1 MTETVWPDDILENA
15 GVVSSNL
22 PISCEWLRS
31 SPECPMCRVSEDLDS
46 VLIPHPISC
55 VTMWCGWCGHALL
68 HSVIYLSGRK
78 KKVYVRASVWE
89 RLRICCALWI
99 GSDPPSTYPGL
110 PPSPDSILQDFPFFI
125 SFEILPY
132 KSTFFFC
139 WHFKKIL
146 ANDKL
151 FENNFFIKYLIWKK
165 PTL

>member
-1 MTETVWPDDILENA
+1 MASLNASAKMTETVWPDDILENA

-78 KKVYVRASVWE
+78 KKCMSGRQCGKDLGFAVLCGLALIHPAPIQASHLPLTASYKIS
-89 RLRICCALWI
+89 RSSFHLR
-99 GSDPPSTYPGL
+99 
-110 PPSPDSILQDFPFFI
+110 FFHI
-125 SFEILPY
+125 
-132 KSTFFFC
+132 KAHFFC
-139 WHFKKIL
+139 WHLKK
-146 ANDKL
+146 NSS
-151 FENNFFIKYLIWKK
+151 
-165 PTL
+165 